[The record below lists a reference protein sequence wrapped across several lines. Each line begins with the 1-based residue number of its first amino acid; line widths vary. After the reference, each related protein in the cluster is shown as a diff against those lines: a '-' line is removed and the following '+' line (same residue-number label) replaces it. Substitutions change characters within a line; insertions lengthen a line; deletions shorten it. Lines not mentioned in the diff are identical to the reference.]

1 MIRFVCLQALSES
14 QAETARLKDAHAK
27 ELEALAAKFK
37 GEAAA
42 ADKDFKSKTI
52 ELEQKH
58 AKERSAADDVH
69 KKQLADMRASLEGSM
84 GEQGKK
90 MQAEL
95 EALRKKAAADADALK
110 SAQQQELDS
119 AAKKAAD
126 ALAAAQARHAQELQD
141 AASKA
146 AASEKRLRSEIER
159 LTSDG
164 QQSMQ
169 AVIQEKKKLEADLA
183 AASSMASALKS
194 EVSGMKQQ
202 LSQLQSDLAKV
213 SKERDDLSAKLS
225 AVGADA
231 QNHGARVR
239 QLEAELGAAK
249 EKMARMSSD
258 HESVV
263 ASLKAASDGLLKD
276 ADAERRQLE
285 RALAELRASFED
297 ERSRLKSEHAGAI
310 RQLQENSE
318 SRIAAAKAAFE
329 SELQKSMAAMD
340 GKRQA
345 QLAAEEERGRMAVA
359 AARKEAADD
368 AVKASALAKQALEK
382 ERADAASNLASRVAA
397 LKEEHAAAAKASEAS
412 HKAAIDDLLSQMQR
426 KCGDLE
432 AALDSEKK
440 EVRVGQ
446 ERERGLARQA
456 DGLRAEMDAAG
467 KAHAQKCERIEESWR
482 LRESQT
488 ADEHQRQLSA
498 LASQHDQTLRQRE
511 EAAAAARA
519 TLEDVCAGLREE
531 LAEMARKYHARES
544 LPEDLERIMQLQ
556 QAVMEREQALE
567 KAVADMK
574 FYKLE
579 LVNREENFNNRFS
592 QGGGMGAMNVGVM
605 NPLAK
610 KGAAAPGKPPM
621 SGSAGQGLGLQM
633 GASGARAGSG
643 GSAKR

>member
-1 MIRFVCLQALSES
+1 M
-14 QAETARLKDAHAK
+14 KDAHAK
-27 ELEALAAKFK
+27 EIEALTAKFK
-37 GEAAA
+37 GEASA
-42 ADKDFKSKTI
+42 ADKDAKAKFA

-58 AKERSAADDVH
+58 VKEKAAADDVY
-69 KKQLADMRASLEGSM
+69 KKQLADMRAALEGSM

-95 EALRKKAAADADALK
+95 DALRKKSAADLDALK
-110 SAQQQELDS
+110 ASHSAEVDS
-119 AAKKAAD
+119 AAKKAAE
-126 ALAAAQARHAQELQD
+126 ALAAAQSRHAQELQD

-146 AASEKRLRSEIER
+146 AAVEKRLRSEIER

-169 AVIQEKKKLEADLA
+169 AIIQEKKRLEADLA
-183 AASSMASALKS
+183 AASSAASALKS
-194 EVSGMKQQ
+194 DVSNLKQQ
-202 LSQLQSDLAKV
+202 LSQLQSELAKV
-213 SKERDDLSAKLS
+213 SKERDDLTAKLS

-231 QNHGARVR
+231 QNNGARVR
-239 QLEAELGAAK
+239 QLEAEIAAAK

-276 ADAERRQLE
+276 AEAERRQIE
-285 RALAELRASFED
+285 RALAELRASFD
-297 ERSRLKSEHAGAI
+297 EERARVKSDHATAV

-318 SRIAAAKAAFE
+318 SRISAAKAAFE

-368 AVKASALAKQALEK
+368 AAKASALAKQALEK
-382 ERADAASNLASRVAA
+382 DRAEAASNLASRIAA
-397 LKEEHAAAAKASEAS
+397 LKEEHTAAMKAAEAS
-412 HKAAIDDLLSQMQR
+412 HKAALDQLQAQMQR
-426 KCGDLE
+426 KCDDLN
-432 AALDSEKK
+432 AALESEKK

-446 ERERGLARQA
+446 ERERGLSRQA
-456 DGLRAEMDAAG
+456 DALRAEMDAEN
-467 KAHAQKCERIEESWR
+467 KAHALKCEKMEEMWR

-488 ADEHQRQLSA
+488 ADEHQRQMSALSA
-498 LASQHDQTLRQRE
+498 QHDQVLRLRE
-511 EAAAAARA
+511 DAAAAARA

-610 KGAAAPGKPPM
+610 KGSAVAGKPPLAGSAAPGM
-621 SGSAGQGLGLQM
+621 GLQM
-633 GASGARAGSG
+633 GMTGARAGSG

>member
-1 MIRFVCLQALSES
+1 M
-14 QAETARLKDAHAK
+14 KDAHAK
-27 ELEALAAKFK
+27 EIEALTAKFR

-42 ADKDFKSKTI
+42 ADKDTKAKI
-52 ELEQKH
+52 AELEQKH
-58 AKERSAADDVH
+58 ARDKSAADDVH
-69 KKQLADMRASLEGSM
+69 KKQLADMRAALEGSM

-95 EALRKKAAADADALK
+95 DALRKKMDADTQALK
-110 SAQQQELDS
+110 AAHQGELET
-119 AAKKAAD
+119 AAKKAAE
-126 ALAAAQARHAQELQD
+126 ALSAAQSRHAQEIQD

-146 AASEKRLRSEIER
+146 AAAEKRLRSEIER

-169 AVIQEKKKLEADLA
+169 AIIQEKKKLESDLA
-183 AASSMASALKS
+183 AASSAASALKS
-194 EVSGMKQQ
+194 EVAGLKQQ
-202 LSQLQSDLAKV
+202 ISQLQADLAKV
-213 SKERDDLSAKLS
+213 SKERDDLSSKLS

-231 QNHGARVR
+231 QSNGARVR
-239 QLEAELGAAK
+239 QLEAEIAAAK

-276 ADAERRQLE
+276 AEAERRQLE
-285 RALAELRASFED
+285 RTLADLRTSFDEERARAKADHAASM
-297 ERSRLKSEHAGAI
+297 

-318 SRIAAAKAAFE
+318 SRVSAAKAAFE
-329 SELQKSMAAMD
+329 SELQKSLAAMD

-345 QLAAEEERGRMAVA
+345 QLAAEEERGRMALA

-368 AVKASALAKQALEK
+368 AAKASALAKQALEK
-382 ERADAASNLASRVAA
+382 DRADAAANLAARLAA
-397 LKEEHAAAAKASEAS
+397 LKEEHAAALKSAEAS
-412 HKAAIDDLLSQMQR
+412 HKAALDQLQTLMQR
-426 KCGDLE
+426 KCDDLLASLE
-432 AALDSEKK
+432 CEKK

-456 DGLRAEMDAAG
+456 DALRAEMDANG
-467 KAHAQKCERIEESWR
+467 RAHAQKCEKMEEAWR
-482 LRESQT
+482 LRESQ
-488 ADEHQRQLSA
+488 AAEDHQRQMSA
-498 LASQHDQTLRQRE
+498 IAAQHDALLRQRE
-511 EAAAAARA
+511 DAAAAARA

-579 LVNREENFNNRFS
+579 LVNREENFNNRFA

-610 KGAAAPGKPPM
+610 KGAAAAGKPPAG
-621 SGSAGQGLGLQM
+621 GSAAPGMGLQM
-633 GASGARAGSG
+633 GATGARAGSG